1 MRNRDKITCECKTC
15 ISAMLFQLDRNKW
28 RLLQLVNLDK
38 LYIHTVSTRLPQRFN
53 INLIEYK
60 NQIILNNSHTN
71 SKSCDDALS
80 YHCTSQFTGSNIPRW
95 DYILH
100 CYSYFPRN
108 NVPCL

>member
-60 NQIILNNSHTN
+60 NHIFQNSSHIHFRA
-71 SKSCDDALS
+71 CDAALS
-80 YHCTSQFTGSNIPRW
+80 YHFTSPITG
-95 DYILH
+95 
-100 CYSYFPRN
+100 
-108 NVPCL
+108 